1 MKRSELTSI
10 IKEEIQKI
18 FEEEADTLENNDE
31 VTDAETKVKL
41 DNKIRRIF
49 DLNQRDLQFLID
61 KALDTKNYKEVKRLA
76 QYLKESERKRV
87 ATLILE
93 VLNEENI
100 LIPRRLEGRRELYVK
115 KLKAMLQQKHI
126 EGDLDLSEVPEITDL
141 GNVETIGGDL
151 NLYNSNVASLGNL
164 TSVGGY
170 LNLYHSKVASLG
182 NLISVG
188 GDLDVSN
195 SKVASLGNLTSVGG
209 DLDLSGSKVASLEK
223 LTSVGGNLWLY
234 DNKVASL
241 GNLTSVGGN
250 LNLEDSKVASLG
262 NLTSVGGEL
271 YLYGSKVNSLG
282 NLKKVGNSIYIDQGQ
297 FSEELLDKYKKLF
310 PGKIRFWKNGKWKIL
325 K

>member
-1 MKRSELTSI
+1 MLRS
-10 IKEEIQKI
+10 
-18 FEEEADTLENNDE
+18 
-31 VTDAETKVKL
+31 
-41 DNKIRRIF
+41 
-49 DLNQRDLQFLID
+49 DLKTI
-61 KALDTKNYKEVKRLA
+61 
-76 QYLKESERKRV
+76 
-87 ATLILE
+87 ILE

-209 DLDLSGSKVASLEK
+209 DLDLSGSKV
-223 LTSVGGNLWLY
+223 T
-234 DNKVASL
+234 SL
-241 GNLTSVGGN
+241 GKLQ
-250 LNLEDSKVASLG
+250 
-262 NLTSVGGEL
+262 
-271 YLYGSKVNSLG
+271 
-282 NLKKVGNSIYIDQGQ
+282 KVGRSIYIKDGQ
-297 FSEELLDKYKKLF
+297 FSEELLDKYKNLF
-310 PGKIRFWKNGKWKIL
+310 PRKFNVWKNGGWEIL

>member
-141 GNVETIGGDL
+141 GNVETIGGNLWL
-151 NLYNSNVASLGNL
+151 NNSKVASLGNL
-164 TSVGGY
+164 TSVDGD
-170 LNLYHSKVASLG
+170 LSLDNSNVTSLG
-182 NLISVG
+182 KLTSVD
-188 GDLDVSN
+188 GDLSLSN

-209 DLDLSGSKVASLEK
+209 FLSLTNSK
-223 LTSVGGNLWLY
+223 LT
-234 DNKVASL
+234 SL

-250 LNLEDSKVASLG
+250 LYLRNSKV
-262 NLTSVGGEL
+262 T
-271 YLYGSKVNSLG
+271 SLG
-282 NLKKVGNSIYIDQGQ
+282 NLKKVVGLIYINDGQ

-310 PGKIRFWKNGKWKIL
+310 PGKIRIWKNDKCEIL